1 MNDVPSIVPKIDRS
15 QALQAELDAF
25 LANGG
30 QIKQLDNSGKAVEVI
45 ANSERLNRI
54 TRFLDEPK
62 NKQGSRYNLR
72 LREFLA
78 EDERYL
84 SLLSKFTGISED
96 DIQCYAKGFITLN
109 VRSYMLNFSNAVMA
123 IREQFGVTN
132 EQAQ

>member
-1 MNDVPSIVPKIDRS
+1 MNELPNIVPKTDRS

-30 QIKQLDNSGKAVEVI
+30 QIKQLDNGGKAVEVI

-123 IREQFGVTN
+123 IREQFGVKN
-132 EQAQ
+132 EQA